1 LHKNKAT
8 YKYKTISEPMRNKV
22 HIIWHN
28 ELDSTNNEASRRISS
43 LANLSVL
50 ATFNQTAG
58 RGQRGNTWHAAPG
71 ENLTF
76 SMVLKFGPGALP
88 PLRANRQFRISQA
101 ASLGLLDFLAEG
113 GISCTVKWPNDIY
126 AGRKKI
132 CGMLV
137 ENVLAGEYLNASV
150 VGIGLNVNQREFPP
164 SLVNP
169 TSMACLTCLHYDIKE
184 LLPRLCEHLRVRF
197 EALQN
202 EDTYLL
208 LAREYTNSLF
218 QLGSVQDYVDCASG
232 ALFSGTIVGVTETG
246 RLLLQTQEGNLRDY
260 AFKEVNY
267 II

>member
-1 LHKNKAT
+1 
-8 YKYKTISEPMRNKV
+8 MRNKV
-22 HIIWHN
+22 HIIWYDQ
-28 ELDSTNNEASRRISS
+28 LDSTNSEAMRHISS

-50 ATFNQTAG
+50 AAFYQTAG
-58 RGQRGNTWHAAPG
+58 RGQRGNTWQAAPG

-76 SMVLKFGPGALP
+76 SMVLKFGPGAMP
-88 PLRANRQFRISQA
+88 PLRADRQFRISQA
-101 ASLGLLDFLAEG
+101 VSLALLDFLAERE
-113 GISCTVKWPNDIY
+113 IPCTVKWPNDIY

-132 CGMLV
+132 CGILV
-137 ENVLAGEYLNASV
+137 ENVLAGEYLSASV

-169 TSMACLTCLHYDIKE
+169 TSMTSLTHLHYDIKE
-184 LLPRLCEHLRVRF
+184 LLPRLCAHLRLRF

-208 LAREYTNSLF
+208 LEREYTDSLF

-246 RLLLQTQEGNLRDY
+246 RLLLQPAAGPLRTY